1 MAHTHKL
8 LLMALVSAGCLG
20 SAVAQETASDDPVYR
35 AFLAALGEP
44 ALIGANADHALANSA
59 YRPIPALRVDELDA
73 NKMRLGFDLFHEN
86 RFAID
91 QSVGCNSCHSGMFGG
106 SDGRKVSTGARGQLG
121 NLNAPTTFNAAFN
134 FRQFWDGRAVTLA
147 DQALGPIENELEM
160 AHELPAVIDMLRQD
174 ERYSAEFAAVYP
186 DGITVN
192 NMADAIAYFQRVNF
206 TRPTTPFVRHLAGEE
221 GQLSEQALRGLQRF
235 EDVGCVTCHNGIN
248 LGGNSYQ
255 QLGSAL
261 DYFVEHRTAG
271 PNDNGVFNRTGR
283 ESDKHVFKVPTL
295 HGVAETAPY
304 FHDGSVDTL
313 EAAIEEMGEHQLGR
327 MLSQQDI
334 DDIAA
339 FLNSLGGRPMG
350 MAMGSMGMGRGMG
363 MRQDTTASPAPA
375 ADSSQ
380 QQQGAANHNHEQPEP
395 ASEPQA
401 MNHQHGG
408 GMNHNM
414 GNGMNHNMGGG
425 MRGGM
430 MGGGMN
436 GGMGMGRGMQSA
448 ASPAEPTADPA
459 TESSDTAMN
468 NTALHQAQYQDAL
481 RAVAQARDKMVAEM
495 QRIQRNDVA
504 HFDFLQY
511 EHLELIRHARALAY
525 PPVTVDADT
534 QQKLQ
539 DSAAQ
544 LLTATHELEWVI
556 ADFVRAEAMSRVME
570 RLANNEEPNSLE
582 GQAGDPVQRRAQY
595 QAASVAMLA
604 AMQTSAIQALAQ
616 TVNEV
621 YAAGI

>member
-106 SDGRKVSTGARGQLG
+106 TDGRKVSTGARGQLG

-261 DYFVEHRTAG
+261 DYFVEHRTDG

-313 EAAIEEMGEHQLGR
+313 EAAIEEMAEHQLGR

-350 MAMGSMGMGRGMG
+350 MAMGSMGMGRGM
-363 MRQDTTASPAPA
+363 
-375 ADSSQ
+375 
-380 QQQGAANHNHEQPEP
+380 
-395 ASEPQA
+395 
-401 MNHQHGG
+401 
-408 GMNHNM
+408 
-414 GNGMNHNMGGG
+414 
-425 MRGGM
+425 RGGM

-436 GGMGMGRGMQSA
+436 GGMGMGRGMQGTPA
-448 ASPAEPTADPA
+448 PAEPTADPA